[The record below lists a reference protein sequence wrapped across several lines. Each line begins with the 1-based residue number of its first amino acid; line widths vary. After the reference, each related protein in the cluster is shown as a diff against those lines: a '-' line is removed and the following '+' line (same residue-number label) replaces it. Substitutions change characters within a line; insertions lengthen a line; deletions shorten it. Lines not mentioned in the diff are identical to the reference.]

1 MRANHL
7 TYSWYIV
14 GVLMLAY
21 LFSYVDRSI
30 LSLLVAPIRSDLDL
44 SDTELSVL
52 HGFAFAI
59 FYTLLG
65 FPVGRLAD
73 RSNRVVIIVLGIGV
87 WSLFTAACGLARNF
101 WQLFFMRVGVGV
113 GEAALNPCAYSII
126 ADSFPQRLL
135 SRALSAYVM
144 GTYLGFGVAFIVGGM
159 VVGGVSDNPTTH
171 LPLLGEVR
179 TWQAAFIYV
188 GLPGLLVMA
197 LVFLTVREPS
207 RRGLMRGGGDSLP
220 FKGAQVSVPN
230 PVGVPVPSGPPSR
243 GAPVGVPNPAEGVS
257 NPRSVGVPNPDPEP
271 VGVAI
276 PVLLRFI
283 KRNRRTLI
291 CHVLG
296 FGCIGVLVNG
306 LVLWTPSYFVRSHG
320 WDIAEAGVLYGAVLA
335 VLGPAG
341 ILVGGWVADRWDG
354 AEARGGP
361 FVAAAGFT
369 ALGIVPAFISTLVAD
384 AHVSLALIAVLVFC
398 TSAPWGVAVSALQQF
413 TPNEMRGQ
421 VSAIYLFFVNIIG
434 IGLGPTLIAL
444 ATDHAFGD
452 DAMLRYA
459 MSLVAGAAAILATV
473 TLTLGLPAF
482 RSSLKRAEAWG
493 DA

>member
-1 MRANHL
+1 MRSPFGPRRSAITL
-7 TYSWYIV
+7 QASKLAYSWYVV
-14 GVLMLAY
+14 GVLMVAY

-44 SDTELSVL
+44 SDTEVSVL
-52 HGFAFAI
+52 HGLAFAI

-73 RSNRVVIIVLGIGV
+73 RSNRVAIIVVGIGA
-87 WSLFTAACGLARNF
+87 WSLFTAACGLARSF

-135 SRALSAYVM
+135 SRALSTYVM
-144 GTYLGFGVAFIVGGM
+144 GTYLGFGVAFIVGGL
-159 VVGGVSDNPTTH
+159 VVGGVSDTPNTH
-171 LPLLGEVR
+171 LPIVGEVR

-197 LVFLTVREPS
+197 LVGLTLREPP
-207 RRGLMRGGGDSLP
+207 RRGLMRG
-220 FKGAQVSVPN
+220 AEAE
-230 PVGVPVPSGPPSR
+230 GPPSKVAPA
-243 GAPVGVPNPAEGVS
+243 GAPVGVP
-257 NPRSVGVPNPDPEP
+257 
-271 VGVAI
+271 I
-276 PVLLRFI
+276 PVLLRFV
-283 KRNRRTLI
+283 KRNRRTLF

-296 FGCIGVLVNG
+296 FGFIGVLVNG
-306 LVLWTPSYFVRSHG
+306 LVVWPPSYFVRSHG
-320 WDIAEAGVLYGAVLA
+320 WAVADAGVLYGLVLA
-335 VLGPAG
+335 ALGPTG
-341 ILVGGWVADRWDG
+341 IFLGGWVADRWDG
-354 AEARGGP
+354 AQPRGGA
-361 FVAAAGFT
+361 FLAAAGFT

-384 AHVSLALIAVLVFC
+384 AHLSLALIAVLVLC

-421 VSAIYLFFVNIIG
+421 VSALYLFFVNIIG
-434 IGLGPTLIAL
+434 IGMGPTLIAL
-444 ATDHAFGD
+444 VTDHAFGD

-459 MSLVAGAAAILATV
+459 MSLVAGASAILAV
-473 TLTLGLPAF
+473 VILALGLPAF
-482 RSSLKRAEAWG
+482 RSSLGRAEAWR

>member
-1 MRANHL
+1 MANRL
-7 TYSWYIV
+7 AYSWYVV
-14 GVLMLAY
+14 GVLMVAY

-44 SDTELSVL
+44 SDTEVSVL
-52 HGFAFAI
+52 HGLAFAI

-73 RSNRVVIIVLGIGV
+73 RSNRVAIIVAGIGA

-135 SRALSAYVM
+135 SRALSTYVM
-144 GTYLGFGVAFIVGGM
+144 GTYLGFGVAFIVGGL
-159 VVGGVSDNPTTH
+159 VVGGVSESPTTH

-197 LVFLTVREPS
+197 LVGLTLREPPRS
-207 RRGLMRGGGDSLP
+207 GLMRGAN
-220 FKGAQVSVPN
+220 GAPSK
-230 PVGVPVPSGPPSR
+230 GVP
-243 GAPVGVPNPAEGVS
+243 
-257 NPRSVGVPNPDPEP
+257 
-271 VGVAI
+271 I
-276 PVLLRFI
+276 PVLLAFI
-283 KRNRRTLI
+283 KRNRRTLV

-296 FGCIGVLVNG
+296 FGFIGVLVNG

-320 WDIAEAGVLYGAVLA
+320 WAVADAGVLYGLVLA
-335 VLGPAG
+335 VLGPTG
-341 ILVGGWVADRWDG
+341 IVLGGWVADRWDG
-354 AEARGGP
+354 TKPRGGP
-361 FVAAAGFT
+361 FLAAAGFT
-369 ALGIVPAFISTLVAD
+369 ALGIAPAFISTLVAD
-384 AHVSLALIAVLVFC
+384 AHLSLALIALLVLC

-421 VSAIYLFFVNIIG
+421 VSAVYLFFVNIIG
-434 IGLGPTLIAL
+434 IGMGPTLIAL
-444 ATDHAFGD
+444 VTDHAFGD

-459 MSLVAGAAAILATV
+459 MSLVAGASAILAVV
-473 TLTLGLPAF
+473 TLVLGLPAF
-482 RSSLKRAEAWG
+482 RSSLQRAEAWR

>member
-1 MRANHL
+1 MANRL
-7 TYSWYIV
+7 AYSWYVV
-14 GVLMLAY
+14 GVLMVAY

-44 SDTELSVL
+44 SDTEVSVL
-52 HGFAFAI
+52 HGLAFAI

-73 RSNRVVIIVLGIGV
+73 RSNRVAIIVAGIGL

-135 SRALSAYVM
+135 SRALSTYVM
-144 GTYLGFGVAFIVGGM
+144 GTYLGFGVAFIVGGL
-159 VVGGVSDNPTTH
+159 VVGGVSENPTTH
-171 LPLLGEVR
+171 LPLLGEVP

-197 LVFLTVREPS
+197 LVGLTLREPP
-207 RRGLMRGGGDSLP
+207 RRGLMRGAN
-220 FKGAQVSVPN
+220 GAPSK
-230 PVGVPVPSGPPSR
+230 GVP
-243 GAPVGVPNPAEGVS
+243 
-257 NPRSVGVPNPDPEP
+257 
-271 VGVAI
+271 I
-276 PVLLRFI
+276 PVLLAFI

-296 FGCIGVLVNG
+296 FGFIGVLVNG

-320 WDIAEAGVLYGAVLA
+320 WAVADAGVLYGLVLA
-335 VLGPAG
+335 ALGPTG
-341 ILVGGWVADRWDG
+341 IVLGGWVADRWDG
-354 AEARGGP
+354 IKPRGGP
-361 FVAAAGFT
+361 FLAAAGFT
-369 ALGIVPAFISTLVAD
+369 ALGIAPAFISTLVAD
-384 AHVSLALIAVLVFC
+384 AHLSLALIAVLVLC

-434 IGLGPTLIAL
+434 IGMGPTLIAL
-444 ATDHAFGD
+444 VTDHGFGD

-459 MSLVAGAAAILATV
+459 MSLVAGASAILAVV
-473 TLTLGLPAF
+473 TLALGLPAF
-482 RSSLKRAEAWG
+482 RSSLQRAEAWR

>member
-1 MRANHL
+1 M
-7 TYSWYIV
+7 V
-14 GVLMLAY
+14 AY

-52 HGFAFAI
+52 HGLAFAI

-73 RSNRVVIIVLGIGV
+73 RSNRVAIIVAGIGA

-144 GTYLGFGVAFIVGGM
+144 GTYLGFGAAFIVGGL
-159 VVGGVSDNPTTH
+159 VVGGVSESLTVQ
-171 LPLLGEVR
+171 LPLIGEVR

-197 LVFLTVREPS
+197 LVGLTVREPP
-207 RRGLMRGGGDSLP
+207 RRGLMRDAGAGGTPSG
-220 FKGAQVSVPN
+220 
-230 PVGVPVPSGPPSR
+230 GVP
-243 GAPVGVPNPAEGVS
+243 AGVP
-257 NPRSVGVPNPDPEP
+257 
-271 VGVAI
+271 I

-283 KRNRRTLI
+283 KRNRKTLV

-296 FGCIGVLVNG
+296 FGFIGVLVNG

-320 WDIAEAGVLYGAVLA
+320 WEIAEAGVLYGLVLA
-335 VLGPAG
+335 VLGPTG
-341 ILVGGWVADRWDG
+341 ILLGGWVADRWDG
-354 AEARGGP
+354 AGPRGGP
-361 FVAAAGFT
+361 FLAAAGFT
-369 ALGIVPAFISTLVAD
+369 ALGIVPAFVSTLVAD
-384 AHVSLALIAVLVFC
+384 AHLSLALIAVLVLC
-398 TSAPWGVAVSALQQF
+398 TSAPWGVAVAALQQF

-421 VSAIYLFFVNIIG
+421 VSALYLFFVNIIG
-434 IGLGPTLIAL
+434 IGMGPTLIAL
-444 ATDHAFGD
+444 TTDHAFGD
-452 DAMLRYA
+452 DTMLRYA
-459 MSLVAGAAAILATV
+459 MALVAGISAILAAV
-473 TLTLGLPAF
+473 TLAVGLPAF
-482 RSSLKRAEAWG
+482 RSSLRRAEAWR

>member
-1 MRANHL
+1 MAKRLA
-7 TYSWYIV
+7 YSWYVV
-14 GVLMLAY
+14 GVLMVAY

-44 SDTELSVL
+44 SDTEVSVL
-52 HGFAFAI
+52 HGLAFAI

-73 RSNRVVIIVLGIGV
+73 RSNWVAIIVAGIGA

-135 SRALSAYVM
+135 SRALSTYVM
-144 GTYLGFGVAFIVGGM
+144 GTYLGFGVAFIVGGL
-159 VVGGVSDNPTTH
+159 VVGGVSENPTTH

-197 LVFLTVREPS
+197 LVGLTLREPARS
-207 RRGLMRGGGDSLP
+207 GLMRGADAGGAP
-220 FKGAQVSVPN
+220 AK
-230 PVGVPVPSGPPSR
+230 
-243 GAPVGVPNPAEGVS
+243 GAPVGVP
-257 NPRSVGVPNPDPEP
+257 
-271 VGVAI
+271 I
-276 PVLLRFI
+276 PVLLAFI
-283 KRNRRTLI
+283 KRNRRTLM

-296 FGCIGVLVNG
+296 FGFIGVLVNG

-320 WDIAEAGVLYGAVLA
+320 WAVADAGVLYGLVLA
-335 VLGPAG
+335 ALGPTG
-341 ILVGGWVADRWDG
+341 IVLGGWVADRWDG
-354 AEARGGP
+354 VKPRGGP
-361 FVAAAGFT
+361 FLAAAVFT
-369 ALGIVPAFISTLVAD
+369 ALGIAPAFISTLVAD
-384 AHVSLALIAVLVFC
+384 AHLSLAMIAVLVLC

-434 IGLGPTLIAL
+434 IGMGPTLIAL
-444 ATDHAFGD
+444 VTDHGFGN

-459 MSLVAGAAAILATV
+459 MSLVAGASAILAVV
-473 TLTLGLPAF
+473 TLALGLPAF
-482 RSSLKRAEAWG
+482 RSSLQRAEAWR

>member
-1 MRANHL
+1 MASRLA
-7 TYSWYIV
+7 YSWYVV
-14 GVLMLAY
+14 GVLMVAY

-30 LSLLVAPIRSDLDL
+30 LSLLVAPIRGDLGL
-44 SDTELSVL
+44 SDTELSLL

-65 FPVGRLAD
+65 FPIGRLAD
-73 RSNRVVIIVLGIGV
+73 RGNRVAIIVAGIGT

-135 SRALSAYVM
+135 SRALSAYVV

-159 VVGGVSDNPTTH
+159 VVGGVSESPTTH

-197 LVFLTVREPS
+197 LVGLTVREPS
-207 RRGLMRGGGDSLP
+207 RHGLMRGAGGDGPPSP
-220 FKGAQVSVPN
+220 GE
-230 PVGVPVPSGPPSR
+230 PVGVP
-243 GAPVGVPNPAEGVS
+243 
-257 NPRSVGVPNPDPEP
+257 
-271 VGVAI
+271 I

-283 KRNRRTLI
+283 RRNRRTLI

-320 WDIAEAGVLYGAVLA
+320 WTVAEAGVLYGLVLA
-335 VLGPAG
+335 TLGPAG
-341 ILVGGWVADRWDG
+341 ILMGGWAADRWDG
-354 AEARGGP
+354 TEPRGGP
-361 FVAAAGFT
+361 LLAAAGFT

-421 VSAIYLFFVNIIG
+421 ISALYLFFVNIIG
-434 IGLGPTLIAL
+434 IGMGPTLIAL

-459 MSLVAGAAAILATV
+459 MSLVAGASALLATAILA
-473 TLTLGLPAF
+473 LGQPAF
-482 RSSLKRAEAWG
+482 RSSLRRAEAWR
-493 DA
+493 AA

>member
-1 MRANHL
+1 M
-7 TYSWYIV
+7 V
-14 GVLMLAY
+14 AY

-52 HGFAFAI
+52 HGLAFAI

-73 RSNRVVIIVLGIGV
+73 RSNRVAIIVAGIGL

-135 SRALSAYVM
+135 SRALSTYVM
-144 GTYLGFGVAFIVGGM
+144 GTYLGFGAAFIVGGL
-159 VVGGVSDNPTTH
+159 VVGGVSESPTVH
-171 LPLLGEVR
+171 LPLIGEVR

-197 LVFLTVREPS
+197 LVGLTLREPP
-207 RRGLMRGGGDSLP
+207 RRGLMRGTGAGGTP
-220 FKGAQVSVPN
+220 TGGAPA
-230 PVGVPVPSGPPSR
+230 GVP
-243 GAPVGVPNPAEGVS
+243 
-257 NPRSVGVPNPDPEP
+257 
-271 VGVAI
+271 I
-276 PVLLRFI
+276 PVLLGFI
-283 KRNRRTLI
+283 KRNRKTLV

-296 FGCIGVLVNG
+296 FGFIGVLVNG

-320 WDIAEAGVLYGAVLA
+320 WEIAEAGVLYGFVLA
-335 VLGPAG
+335 ALGPTG
-341 ILVGGWVADRWDG
+341 IMLGGWVADRWDG
-354 AEARGGP
+354 AGARGGP
-361 FVAAAGFT
+361 FLAAAGFT
-369 ALGIVPAFISTLVAD
+369 ALGILPAFVSTLVAD
-384 AHVSLALIAVLVFC
+384 AHLSLALIAVLVLC

-421 VSAIYLFFVNIIG
+421 VSALYLFFVNIIG
-434 IGLGPTLIAL
+434 IGMGPTLIAL

-452 DAMLRYA
+452 DTMLRYA
-459 MSLVAGAAAILATV
+459 MSLVAGSSAILAAV
-473 TLTLGLPAF
+473 TLALGLPAF
-482 RSSLKRAEAWG
+482 RSSLRRAEA
-493 DA
+493 

>member
-1 MRANHL
+1 M
-7 TYSWYIV
+7 YSWYVV
-14 GVLMLAY
+14 GVLMVAY

-44 SDTELSVL
+44 SDTEVSVL
-52 HGFAFAI
+52 HGLAFAI

-73 RSNRVVIIVLGIGV
+73 RSNRVAIIVAGIGL

-126 ADSFPQRLL
+126 ADSFPRRLL
-135 SRALSAYVM
+135 SRALSLYVT
-144 GTYLGFGVAFIVGGM
+144 GTYLGFGVAFIVGGV
-159 VVGGVSDNPTTH
+159 VVGSVSDSPTTQ
-171 LPLLGEVR
+171 LPLIGEVR

-197 LVFLTVREPS
+197 LVGLTLREPP
-207 RRGLMRGGGDSLP
+207 RRGLMGGAGD
-220 FKGAQVSVPN
+220 
-230 PVGVPVPSGPPSR
+230 GP
-243 GAPVGVPNPAEGVS
+243 
-257 NPRSVGVPNPDPEP
+257 SVGVP
-271 VGVAI
+271 I

-283 KRNRRTLI
+283 KRNRRTLV

-296 FGCIGVLVNG
+296 FGFIGVLVNG

-320 WDIAEAGVLYGAVLA
+320 WAVAEAGVLYGLVLA
-335 VLGPAG
+335 VLGPTG
-341 ILVGGWVADRWDG
+341 ILLGGWVADRWDG
-354 AEARGGP
+354 AKPRGGP
-361 FVAAAGFT
+361 FLAAAGFT
-369 ALGIVPAFISTLVAD
+369 ALGIAPAFISTLVAD
-384 AHVSLALIAVLVFC
+384 AYLSLALIAVLVLC
-398 TSAPWGVAVSALQQF
+398 TIAPWGVAVSALQQF

-434 IGLGPTLIAL
+434 IGMGPTLIAL

-452 DAMLRYA
+452 DAMLGVA
-459 MSLVAGAAAILATV
+459 MSLVAGASAILAA
-473 TLTLGLPAF
+473 LTLGFGLPAF
-482 RSSLKRAEAWG
+482 RASLKRAEAWR

>member
-1 MRANHL
+1 MAKRLA
-7 TYSWYIV
+7 YSWYVV
-14 GVLMLAY
+14 GVLMVAY

-44 SDTELSVL
+44 SDTEVSVL
-52 HGFAFAI
+52 HGLAFAI

-73 RSNRVVIIVLGIGV
+73 RSNRVAIIVAGIGL

-135 SRALSAYVM
+135 SRALSTYVM
-144 GTYLGFGVAFIVGGM
+144 GTYLGFGVAFIVGGL
-159 VVGGVSDNPTTH
+159 VVGGVSENPTTH
-171 LPLLGEVR
+171 MPLLGEVR

-197 LVFLTVREPS
+197 LVGLTLREPP
-207 RRGLMRGGGDSLP
+207 RRGLMRGAN
-220 FKGAQVSVPN
+220 GAPSK
-230 PVGVPVPSGPPSR
+230 GVP
-243 GAPVGVPNPAEGVS
+243 
-257 NPRSVGVPNPDPEP
+257 
-271 VGVAI
+271 I
-276 PVLLRFI
+276 PVLLAFV
-283 KRNRRTLI
+283 KRNRRTLV

-296 FGCIGVLVNG
+296 FGFIGVLVNG

-320 WDIAEAGVLYGAVLA
+320 WAVADAGVLYGLVLA
-335 VLGPAG
+335 ALGPTG
-341 ILVGGWVADRWDG
+341 IVLGGWVADRWDG
-354 AEARGGP
+354 IKPRGGP
-361 FVAAAGFT
+361 FLAATGFT
-369 ALGIVPAFISTLVAD
+369 ALGIAPAFISTLVAD
-384 AHVSLALIAVLVFC
+384 AHLSLALIAVLVLC

-434 IGLGPTLIAL
+434 IGMGPTLIAL
-444 ATDHAFGD
+444 VTDHGFGD

-459 MSLVAGAAAILATV
+459 MSLVAGASAILAVV
-473 TLTLGLPAF
+473 TLALGLPAF
-482 RSSLKRAEAWG
+482 RSSLQRAEAWR

>member
-1 MRANHL
+1 MANRL
-7 TYSWYIV
+7 AYSWYVV
-14 GVLMLAY
+14 GVLMVAY

-44 SDTELSVL
+44 SDTEVSVL
-52 HGFAFAI
+52 HGLAFAI

-73 RSNRVVIIVLGIGV
+73 RSNRVAIIVAGIGL

-135 SRALSAYVM
+135 SRALSTYVM
-144 GTYLGFGVAFIVGGM
+144 GTYLGFGVAFIVGGL
-159 VVGGVSDNPTTH
+159 VVGGVSENPTTH

-197 LVFLTVREPS
+197 LVGLTLREPPRS
-207 RRGLMRGGGDSLP
+207 GLMRGANAGGAP
-220 FKGAQVSVPN
+220 AK
-230 PVGVPVPSGPPSR
+230 
-243 GAPVGVPNPAEGVS
+243 GAPVGVP
-257 NPRSVGVPNPDPEP
+257 
-271 VGVAI
+271 I
-276 PVLLRFI
+276 PVLLAFI
-283 KRNRRTLI
+283 KRNRRTLV

-296 FGCIGVLVNG
+296 FGFIGVLVNG

-320 WDIAEAGVLYGAVLA
+320 WAVADAGVLYGLVLA
-335 VLGPAG
+335 ALGPTG
-341 ILVGGWVADRWDG
+341 IVLGGWVADRWDG
-354 AEARGGP
+354 VKPRGGP
-361 FVAAAGFT
+361 FLAAAGFT
-369 ALGIVPAFISTLVAD
+369 ALGIAPAFISTLVAD
-384 AHVSLALIAVLVFC
+384 AHLSLALIAVLVLC

-434 IGLGPTLIAL
+434 IGMGPTLIAL
-444 ATDHAFGD
+444 VTDHAFGD

-459 MSLVAGAAAILATV
+459 MSLVAGASAILAVV
-473 TLTLGLPAF
+473 TLALGLPAF
-482 RSSLKRAEAWG
+482 RSSLQRAEAWR

>member
-1 MRANHL
+1 MANRL
-7 TYSWYIV
+7 AYSWYVV
-14 GVLMLAY
+14 GVLMVAY

-44 SDTELSVL
+44 SDTEVSVL
-52 HGFAFAI
+52 HGLAFAI

-73 RSNRVVIIVLGIGV
+73 RSNRVGIIVAGIGL

-135 SRALSAYVM
+135 SRALSTYVM
-144 GTYLGFGVAFIVGGM
+144 GTYLGFGVAFIVGGL
-159 VVGGVSDNPTTH
+159 VVGGVSENPTTH
-171 LPLLGEVR
+171 LPLLGEVP

-197 LVFLTVREPS
+197 LVGLTLREPP
-207 RRGLMRGGGDSLP
+207 RRGLMRGAN
-220 FKGAQVSVPN
+220 GAPSK
-230 PVGVPVPSGPPSR
+230 GVP
-243 GAPVGVPNPAEGVS
+243 
-257 NPRSVGVPNPDPEP
+257 
-271 VGVAI
+271 I
-276 PVLLRFI
+276 PVLLAFI

-296 FGCIGVLVNG
+296 FGFIGVLVNG

-320 WDIAEAGVLYGAVLA
+320 WAVADAGVLYGLVLA
-335 VLGPAG
+335 ALGPTG
-341 ILVGGWVADRWDG
+341 IVLGGWVADRWDG
-354 AEARGGP
+354 VKPRGGP
-361 FVAAAGFT
+361 FLAAAGFT
-369 ALGIVPAFISTLVAD
+369 ALGIAPAFISTLVAD
-384 AHVSLALIAVLVFC
+384 AHLSLALIAVLVLC

-434 IGLGPTLIAL
+434 IGMGPTLIAL
-444 ATDHAFGD
+444 VTDHAFGD

-459 MSLVAGAAAILATV
+459 MSLVAGVSAILAVV
-473 TLTLGLPAF
+473 TLALGLPAF
-482 RSSLKRAEAWG
+482 RSSLQRAEAWR